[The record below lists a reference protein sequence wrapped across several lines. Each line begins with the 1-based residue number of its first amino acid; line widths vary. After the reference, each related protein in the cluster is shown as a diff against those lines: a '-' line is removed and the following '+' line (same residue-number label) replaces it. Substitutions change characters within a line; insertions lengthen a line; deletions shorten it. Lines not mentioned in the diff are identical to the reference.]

1 MTEQR
6 DIPIVSIVGW
16 HNVGKTTFVTQLIV
30 ELKRR
35 GLRVATIKHTRGDFQ
50 LDHEGTD
57 TWRYA
62 QAGSDVVAIS
72 GQGRMALLE
81 QGEGELLLADIVARL
96 PPGVDLIVTEGYKE
110 ANTPKIEMVASCG
123 ETKRIPGSGELLAR
137 VVGISE
143 VGEGGDFRRPHQTAR
158 QADEETAE
166 VPEGTPCFR
175 MEEVVAVVDLLA
187 TRGFVVHGPM
197 QSKDR

>member
-1 MTEQR
+1 MDQQR
-6 DIPIVSIVGW
+6 IPIISIVGW
-16 HNVGKTTFVTQLIV
+16 HNVGKTTFVTQLIT

-72 GQGRMALLE
+72 GQGQLALLE
-81 QGEGELLLADIVARL
+81 QGEGELRLADIVARL
-96 PPGVDLIVTEGYKE
+96 PAHLDLVITEGYKE
-110 ANTPKIEMVASCG
+110 AATPKIEIVPSCG
-123 ETKRIPGSGELLAR
+123 ETKRISGAGELLAQ

-143 VGEGGDFRRPHQTAR
+143 AEGRVDTGSLHRMAR
-158 QADEETAE
+158 TIDGVRDQ
-166 VPEGTPCFR
+166 VPQGTPCFR
-175 MEEVVAVVDLLA
+175 MDEIETIVEFLVS
-187 TRGFVVHGPM
+187 RGMVPRH
-197 QSKDR
+197 SKTNI